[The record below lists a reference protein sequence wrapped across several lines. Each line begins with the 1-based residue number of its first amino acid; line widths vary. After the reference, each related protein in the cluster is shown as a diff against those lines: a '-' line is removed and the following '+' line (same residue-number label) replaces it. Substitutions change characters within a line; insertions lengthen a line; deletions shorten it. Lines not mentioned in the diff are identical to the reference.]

1 MVTSH
6 ILLDLRL
13 HLSLLI
19 FRPNNQSLGG
29 LKTFHLYG
37 HSILRFVLSTG
48 VLLKVCV
55 GDEKIT
61 LLFPLLF

>member
-6 ILLDLRL
+6 ILRDLRL

-19 FRPNNQSLGG
+19 SRPDNQSLRGF
-29 LKTFHLYG
+29 KTFRLYG
-37 HSILRFVLSTG
+37 HSIFRFVLSTG

-55 GDEKIT
+55 GIDEII